1 MEGKHSCEQPGDTQ
15 VCAECLL
22 GTIVPLYW
30 GIEPWFDPEHLRVL
44 PRVQE
49 TAYIVSV
56 FAIVPWIRVKTEPFY
71 IEILQVL
78 MKFSFS

>member
-1 MEGKHSCEQPGDTQ
+1 M
-15 VCAECLL
+15 CAECLL

-30 GIEPWFDPEHLRVL
+30 GIEPWFDPERLRVL

-56 FAIVPWIRVKTEPFY
+56 FAISALDPC
-71 IEILQVL
+71 
-78 MKFSFS
+78 